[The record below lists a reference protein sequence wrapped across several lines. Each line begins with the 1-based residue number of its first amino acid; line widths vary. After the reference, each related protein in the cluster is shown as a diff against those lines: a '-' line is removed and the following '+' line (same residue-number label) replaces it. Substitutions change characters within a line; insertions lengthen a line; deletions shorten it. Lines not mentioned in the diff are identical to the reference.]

1 MNTNQQN
8 IELIKACLKGTQSSF
23 KTLYNEFKGYVY
35 TICVRYGVAE
45 HEVKDYMQIIF
56 SEVFKSLSKYDPQK
70 AQFKTWLS
78 RITINQILQQKRK
91 RKINYVEIDDASN
104 SLIDSNHLEHI
115 DIRID
120 ENKIHEVLSKMP
132 EKYIS
137 VFNLYIVDGYSHK
150 EISKKLN
157 IPENTSR
164 TLLHRGRIWAIKMLK
179 QHLGDNLMQFKNVL

>member
-8 IELIKACLKGTQSSF
+8 IELIKACLKGTQSAF